1 MIHGVGNVANAKS
14 AHLAE
19 AQEFAAFASGEQAAK
34 IQAETGTVI
43 PAFNGTQ
50 QAWVDALP
58 QYDLQ
63 VYIDALDTAVPY
75 PVSKNTSAWTS
86 IESEVLSQV
95 WSGAVTP
102 DGTAS
107 RTSPTQMQAALDAEQ
122 K

>member
-14 AHLAE
+14 PHVAE
-19 AQEFAAFASGEQAAK
+19 AKAFAAFASGEEAAE

-50 QAWVDALP
+50 QGWVDALP

-63 VYIDALDTAVPY
+63 VYIDALDSAVPY
-75 PVSKNTSAWTS
+75 PVSKSTSAWTS

-95 WSGAVTP
+95 WSGAVAP
-102 DGTAS
+102 AEGLKDLAE
-107 RTSPTQMQAALDAEQ
+107 QMQTALDAEQ
-122 K
+122 E